1 MHLPTLRAW
10 LHLLLLAVPLACTG
24 AVGGGNTTGGAGGA
38 SGGGS
43 GGIPA
48 PGSGGSGGAPL
59 AGNGGGSGA
68 PAGGA
73 GGSVAGAP
81 AGGAGGSVAGA
92 PAGGSGGSAAAG
104 GQSGAMGGAT
114 GGATAGSGGTSRGGS
129 SGGGAAGGNAA
140 TGGTTAG
147 GRGGGQ
153 AGGAGGAVDPGT
165 DGDGDFT
172 IGPTYTRQSDLTS
185 KGAPAGKMFSFTMNS
200 ADSKIYTGLD
210 TTLISPKAFSRAIN
224 VYVPAAYK
232 NGTAAPFL
240 VIHDGPTQM
249 LSTPPTSGALGN
261 VRLALDNLTA
271 STDPARRLPAFI
283 AIAVANGG
291 GDSLGSQRG
300 LEYDTMSDRFARFI
314 DTEVLTAVLANAQ
327 VKAAYPNLGF
337 TTDPEGRG
345 SFGCSSGGAAAL
357 TMAWFRPDLFRK
369 ALTYSGTFVD
379 QQDTDAPE
387 ERMYPLGAWEYH
399 SSLALIANTDPKPLR
414 LFVNANDRDNGYT
427 APESGHH
434 NWVIA
439 NERTAAAL
447 KAKGYHYRYVA
458 GENAGH
464 CDGNV
469 QNATLADAL
478 VWIWRGY
485 PSN

>member
-1 MHLPTLRAW
+1 
-10 LHLLLLAVPLACTG
+10 
-24 AVGGGNTTGGAGGA
+24 
-38 SGGGS
+38 
-43 GGIPA
+43 
-48 PGSGGSGGAPL
+48 
-59 AGNGGGSGA
+59 
-68 PAGGA
+68 
-73 GGSVAGAP
+73 
-81 AGGAGGSVAGA
+81 
-92 PAGGSGGSAAAG
+92 
-104 GQSGAMGGAT
+104 
-114 GGATAGSGGTSRGGS
+114 
-129 SGGGAAGGNAA
+129 
-140 TGGTTAG
+140 
-147 GRGGGQ
+147 
-153 AGGAGGAVDPGT
+153 
-165 DGDGDFT
+165 
-172 IGPTYTRQSDLTS
+172 
-185 KGAPAGKMFSFTMNS
+185 MNS

-271 STDPARRLPAFI
+271 SSDPARRLPAFI

-291 GDSLGSQRG
+291 GDSLGSERG

-314 DTEVLTAVLANAQ
+314 DTEVLAAVLANAQ
-327 VKAAYPNLGF
+327 IKAAYPNLVF

-399 SSLALIANTDPKPLR
+399 SSLALIANSDPKPLR
-414 LFVNANDRDNGYT
+414 VFVNANDRDNGYN
-427 APESGHH
+427 ARG
-434 NWVIA
+434 
-439 NERTAAAL
+439 ERTPQLGDREPAHGRRAQSQGLSLPLRGRRERGPLRRQRSERHAGRRAGLAL
-447 KAKGYHYRYVA
+447 ARLPDQLTRRLGAVSPKPRPSMSL
-458 GENAGH
+458 
-464 CDGNV
+464 
-469 QNATLADAL
+469 TLSC
-478 VWIWRGY
+478 RRPTGFRRER
-485 PSN
+485 

>member
-1 MHLPTLRAW
+1 MHLPMLRAG

-24 AVGGGNTTGGAGGA
+24 AVGADATGGAGG
-38 SGGGS
+38 GS
-43 GGIPA
+43 GGMPA
-48 PGSGGSGGAPL
+48 PGSGGSAGGSGGAPL
-59 AGNGGGSGA
+59 AGNGGGGSAA

-73 GGSVAGAP
+73 GGSM
-81 AGGAGGSVAGA
+81 AGA
-92 PAGGSGGSAAAG
+92 PAGGSGGGAAAG
-104 GQSGAMGGAT
+104 GQGGAMGGAT
-114 GGATAGSGGTSRGGS
+114 GGATAGTGGTSRGGG
-129 SGGGAAGGNAA
+129 SGESAAGGSAA
-140 TGGTTAG
+140 TGGASAG

-153 AGGAGGAVDPGT
+153 AGSAGGPVDPGT

-185 KGAPAGKMFSFTMNS
+185 KGAPAGRIFSFTMNS
-200 ADSKIYTGLD
+200 ADSTIYTGLD
-210 TTLISPKAFSRAIN
+210 TTLNSPRAFSRAIN

-232 NGTAAPFL
+232 DGTAAPFM

-271 STDPARRLPAFI
+271 ATDPARRLPAFI

-291 GDSLGSQRG
+291 GDSLGSERG

-314 DTEVLTAVLANAQ
+314 DTEVLAAVRANAQ
-327 VKAAYPNLGF
+327 IKAAYPNLGF

-345 SFGCSSGGAAAL
+345 SIGCSSGGAAAL

-369 ALTYSGTFVD
+369 AITYSGTFVD

-399 SSLALIANTDPKPLR
+399 SSLALISNSDPKPLR
-414 LFVNANDRDNGYT
+414 LFINANDRDNGYN

-434 NWVIA
+434 NWVLA
-439 NERTAAAL
+439 NQRTAAAL
-447 KAKGYHYRYVA
+447 KSRGYHYRYVA

-478 VWIWRGY
+478 VWVWRGY
-485 PSN
+485 PTN